1 MNNCIWEVLKNCPRK
16 ELAVAEINV
25 VSLKTQCKNS
35 EDEAQ
40 HNSVLNTTFN
50 AWLLWESF
58 YKCCLWNVSMQ
69 GSTKAIF

>member
-25 VSLKTQCKNS
+25 VSLKTQSKNS

-50 AWLLWESF
+50 AWLL
-58 YKCCLWNVSMQ
+58 
-69 GSTKAIF
+69 

>member
-50 AWLLWESF
+50 AWLL
-58 YKCCLWNVSMQ
+58 
-69 GSTKAIF
+69 